1 LVWINFQAII
11 ERIMYQTFYPRILS
25 LEHRA
30 KRLSRPGVVERIE
43 NVTATLEPHTAAFKS
58 GPE

>member
-1 LVWINFQAII
+1 MLKTTF
-11 ERIMYQTFYPRILS
+11 ERLTYQTLYPAILS

-30 KRLSRPGVVERIE
+30 KRLSRRGVVERLE
-43 NVTATLEPHTAAFKS
+43 NVTSSFEPHTAAFKS